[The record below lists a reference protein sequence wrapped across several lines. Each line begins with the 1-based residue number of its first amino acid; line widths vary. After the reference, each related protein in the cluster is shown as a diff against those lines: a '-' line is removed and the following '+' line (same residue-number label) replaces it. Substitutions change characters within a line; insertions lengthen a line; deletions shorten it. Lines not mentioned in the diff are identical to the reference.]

1 MKVKAVGGGERKE
14 PAESNQK
21 KFESTEPAFRINSK
35 ATGDDDDN
43 GFGSTVRYASG
54 VTKVHY
60 RKKI

>member
-1 MKVKAVGGGERKE
+1 VGKE
-14 PAESNQK
+14 KNQQNQTK
-21 KFESTEPAFRINSK
+21 RNFESTEPAFRINSK